1 MSKDYML
8 KLSDSL
14 ASVQEKLEKSLRSS
28 ELRRFFV
35 S

>member
-1 MSKDYML
+1 ML

-14 ASVQEKLEKSLRSS
+14 PSVQEKLEKSLRNS